1 MQEQEKETNKPEVDI
16 TNIFMNRNDG
26 VDEEEKESDAVDQ
39 KKSETESNK
48 PLPEGKDDQIEKT
61 KQNSETINSKDDDAQ
76 HDTEGKE
83 KKPSIDYQAELE
95 KAERRYKDS
104 QKWGTEMRKK
114 LSAYEKAIKQFTEAG
129 SLTSEEAE
137 SLLDHTKFEDA
148 PHEDESVYVKYA
160 KVWDEG
166 VERMREFS
174 DDPKEI
180 DKYVHAFQQLLRDSS
195 PSEQEEIFGEFAD
208 IEDNKASM
216 TRKMIKLGKD
226 YYDEVFGEVYESG
239 SIRNFKK
246 KFADKEKE
254 YNKKIDKL
262 QKEIDKYKSKYEDYT
277 ETNKLPNGGSDNSID
292 TKRYTTDVKEI
303 FSMR

>member
-1 MQEQEKETNKPEVDI
+1 MQKQEKEANKPEIDI

-26 VDEEEKESDAVDQ
+26 VDEEDKESDDGKGTEPDV
-39 KKSETESNK
+39 KTKESLSEEKNI
-48 PLPEGKDDQIEKT
+48 QIEESKP
-61 KQNSETINSKDDDAQ
+61 NNETPKSKDDDDQ
-76 HDTEGKE
+76 EE
-83 KKPSIDYQAELE
+83 KPSIDYQAELE

-114 LSAYEKAIKQFTEAG
+114 LSSYEKAIKKYTESG
-129 SLTSEEAE
+129 SLTAEEAQD
-137 SLLDHTKFEDA
+137 LLDHTKFEDA
-148 PHEDESVYVKYA
+148 PSEDESVFLKYSRI
-160 KVWDEG
+160 WDEG
-166 VERMREFS
+166 IERMREFA

-180 DKYVHAFQQLLRDSS
+180 DKYVYAFQQLLRDST
-195 PSEQEEIFGEFAD
+195 PSEQEEIFEQFAD

-216 TRKMIKLGKD
+216 TRKMINLGKD
-226 YYDEVFGEVYESG
+226 YYDETFGEVYESG

-246 KFADKEKE
+246 KYADKEKE

-262 QKEIDKYKSKYEDYT
+262 QKELDKYKSKYEDYT
-277 ETNKLPNGGSDNSID
+277 DTTRLPNGGSDNLID

>member
-1 MQEQEKETNKPEVDI
+1 MQEQQLDTNKPEVDI
-16 TNIFMNRNDG
+16 SNIFLNRNDG
-26 VDEEEKESDAVDQ
+26 IADEEG
-39 KKSETESNK
+39 K
-48 PLPEGKDDQIEKT
+48 PEEEEPQELPNEEVPSKDEDEGA
-61 KQNSETINSKDDDAQ
+61 SKDDKKLEA
-76 HDTEGKE
+76 EE
-83 KKPSIDYQAELE
+83 KKEPSIDYQVELE

-114 LSAYEKAIKQFTEAG
+114 LTAYEKAIKKHAEAG
-129 SLTSEEAE
+129 SLTTDEAE
-137 SLLDHTKFEDA
+137 ELLDHTKFEDA
-148 PHEDESVYVKYA
+148 PPEDESTYVKYA
-160 KVWDEG
+160 KIWNEG
-166 VERMREFS
+166 VERMREFA

-180 DKYVHAFQQLLRDSS
+180 DKYVHAFQQLLRDSTS
-195 PSEQEEIFGEFAD
+195 SEQEEIFEQFAE
-208 IEDNKASM
+208 IEDSNASM

-226 YYDEVFGEVYESG
+226 YYDETFGEVYESG

-246 KFADKEKE
+246 KFADKEKD

-277 ETNKLPNGGSDNSID
+277 EPTLLPSGGSDKSID